1 MKKLLLISI
10 LTFSELFA
18 RQLDISASVVSDNE
32 KIISSR
38 NMGFIKAIYV
48 SEGDKVKK
56 GKLLYEIDSTEIDSK
71 KEQAKLNI
79 DIYQNQFDNVKLNYE
94 RYIRLFEKGLVSK
107 FDLEQMQLK
116 YTTLENSLKIANAR
130 LKEIDNQYQYLK
142 IKAPNDGL
150 IVKKSIK
157 VGEMSIPGMPA
168 ITISDLS
175 NLLIKT
181 EIPESD
187 LKDISV
193 GKEVDVFV
201 ESQNFQTKGKVSSI
215 IPSPNPMTHTF
226 VVKISFDK
234 NKDIL
239 PGMYAKVL
247 IDIKE

>member
-1 MKKLLLISI
+1 MGKYLLIIS
-10 LTFSELFA
+10 LLFISLNA
-18 RQLDISASVVSDNE
+18 REIDLSASVVSDNE

-38 NMGFIKAIYV
+38 NMGFIKAIYI
-48 SEGDKVKK
+48 SEGDRVKK

-79 DIYQNQFDNVKLNYE
+79 DIYQNQFENTKINYE
-94 RYIRLFEKGLVSK
+94 RYKRLYEKGLVSK
-107 FDLEQMQLK
+107 FDLEQMELK
-116 YTTLENSLKIANAR
+116 YTTLEKSLKIANAR
-130 LKEIDNQYQYLK
+130 LKEIDNQYKYLK
-142 IKAPNDGL
+142 IIAPNDGL

-168 ITISDLS
+168 IIISDLS

-187 LKDISV
+187 LKDVYV
-193 GKEVDVFV
+193 GKEVDVII
-201 ESQNFQTKGKVSSI
+201 ESQEFKTKGKVKSI

-226 VVKISFDK
+226 VIKIAFEK
-234 NKDIL
+234 NKNIL
-239 PGMYAKVL
+239 PGMYAKIL